1 MSAPAFRVTL
11 DGQDLTGKIAPRLV
25 SLTLTEARNNEVDQ
39 LDIVLDD
46 SDGQLAIPSRGVK
59 IALQIGWDDTGL
71 VDKGNFTV
79 DEVEHSGAP
88 DLITLRA
95 RTADLIDN
103 FRQLQE
109 RSFHDTTLGAI
120 VAAIALEHDLKPG
133 IAKSLSVKKIAHV
146 DQAHESDASFLRRL
160 GKQYDAVATVK
171 NDTLLFAPASHSR
184 TVSGKELPVFTIKRS
199 SGDQHRYHSAE
210 RDSYSGVRAYWHDQK
225 SARRRSVVAG
235 LPGNS
240 KRLRTTFASE
250 SDARTAAIAEWQRIQ
265 RGIFSFELLLALGA
279 PGLIPQAPVK
289 VTGFKPQIDDTDWV
303 AVKATHTISK
313 SGFTTH
319 IEAETKTELADTS
332 VEEHDHDPDEGIT
345 GVIAQWKDKAS
356 KKSGE
361 ELAGTRANVKKLER
375 VYTSRSGAKHAAKLE
390 WEKIKER
397 REVIMENQGAG

>member
-1 MSAPAFRVTL
+1 MSTPAFRVSL
-11 DGQDLTGKIAPRLV
+11 DGVDLTAKIKPRLV
-25 SLTLTEARNNEVDQ
+25 SMTLTESRNDEADR

-46 SDGQLAIPSRGVK
+46 SDGQLAIPSKGAK
-59 IALQIGWDDTGL
+59 IRLQIGWEETGL
-71 VDKGNFTV
+71 IDKGNFTV

-103 FRQLQE
+103 FRQTRE
-109 RSFHDTTLGAI
+109 RSFHDTTLGEI
-120 VAAIALEHDLKPG
+120 IKIIATDHGLQPG
-133 IAKSLSVKKIAHV
+133 IAKALSVKKIAHV
-146 DQAHESDASFLRRL
+146 DQTGESDAAFLRRL

-171 NDTLLFAPASHSR
+171 NDTLLFAPASHTR
-184 TVSGKELPVFTIKRS
+184 TVSGKELPVFTIRRS
-199 SGDQHRYHSAE
+199 SGDGHRYHSAE

-250 SDARTAAIAEWQRIQ
+250 ADARAAAIAEWQRIQ
-265 RGIFSFELLLALGA
+265 RGIYSFELNLALGE
-279 PGLIPQAPVK
+279 PSVIPQTPVK
-289 VTGFKPQIDDTDWV
+289 VIGFKPQIDATDWV
-303 AVKATHTISK
+303 AVKVTHTISE

-319 IEAETKTELADTS
+319 IEAETKTELADNS
-332 VEEHDHDPDEGIT
+332 IEEHETDPDQGIT
-345 GVIAQWKDKAS
+345 GVIAPWKDKVS

-361 ELAGTRANVKKLER
+361 ELAGTAGNVKRLTR
-375 VYTSRSGAKHAAKLE
+375 VYAGKSAAQRAAKLE

-397 REVIMENQGAG
+397 REVIQENTGAD